1 MKKKYICPD
10 FILVNVD
17 AAGIFAGSGGVTGGS
32 PVGNTTPTDDDEN
45 NIYSNSYRNNL
56 WN

>member
-17 AAGIFAGSGGVTGGS
+17 AAGVFAGSGGLSEGS
-32 PVGNTTPTDDDEN
+32 QVGNTKPTDDDEN
-45 NIYSNSYRNNL
+45 NIYSNSYRSSL